1 MYNPHLVYRASKNT
15 KEYNDG
21 ADNKAP
27 AIPQNT
33 ITHTKQKMHNPGM
46 RWGSPSQLGRMS
58 TAITDQYPPLWNHP
72 HPLKMQHPRQK

>member
-21 ADNKAP
+21 ADNKAS

-46 RWGSPSQLGRMS
+46 R
-58 TAITDQYPPLWNHP
+58 
-72 HPLKMQHPRQK
+72 